1 MIENPLA
8 AFVALFVV
16 VGPLEAAPIF
26 LALTKSLGGAGRR
39 RTAVLATSVAAG
51 VLLAFAL
58 GGGAALGGLGISMP
72 AFRIAGGILLLLV
85 AVDLLFARASGLS
98 SITEREEAEAQAAAH
113 EIAVFPIA
121 IPLLA
126 GPGAMTG
133 VVLLMDQ
140 AQGSL
145 AAQAA
150 VIGILLVVM
159 ALTLAILWLAETI
172 VRAIGIIGL
181 NVVSRIAGILLAA
194 LAVQF
199 VLDGLKAAGVVG

>member
-1 MIENPLA
+1 
-8 AFVALFVV
+8 
-16 VGPLEAAPIF
+16 
-26 LALTKSLGGAGRR
+26 
-39 RTAVLATSVAAG
+39 
-51 VLLAFAL
+51 
-58 GGGAALGGLGISMP
+58 
-72 AFRIAGGILLLLV
+72 
-85 AVDLLFARASGLS
+85 
-98 SITEREEAEAQAAAH
+98 
-113 EIAVFPIA
+113 
-121 IPLLA
+121 
-126 GPGAMTG
+126 MTG

>member
-1 MIENPLA
+1 MIDNPVA

-16 VGPLEAAPIF
+16 VGPLEAAPVF
-26 LALTKSLGGAGRR
+26 LALTKRLNPAQRR
-39 RTAVLATSVAAG
+39 RTAWLATAIAAG

-58 GGGAALGGLGISMP
+58 GGGRALAGIGISMP
-72 AFRIAGGILLLLV
+72 AFRVAGGILLLLV
-85 AVDLLFARASGLS
+85 AVDFLFARASGLS
-98 SITEREEAEAQAAAH
+98 SITAREEAEAKDAAH

-133 VVLLMDQ
+133 VVLLMD
-140 AQGSL
+140 AAGGSL
-145 AAQAA
+145 AAQAG
-150 VIGILLVVM
+150 VIAILALVM
-159 ALTLAILWLAETI
+159 ALTLAILWLAEAI

-181 NVVSRIAGILLAA
+181 NVVSRVAGILLAA

-199 VLDGLKAAGVVG
+199 ILDGVKASGVLG

>member
-26 LALTKSLGGAGRR
+26 LALTQRLNSAQRR
-39 RTAVLATSVAAG
+39 RTALLATAIAAS

-58 GGGAALGGLGISMP
+58 GGGAALAGIGISMP
-72 AFRIAGGILLLLV
+72 AFRIGGGILLLLV

-98 SITEREEAEAQAAAH
+98 SITAREEAEAQAAH
-113 EIAVFPIA
+113 EIAVFPLA
-121 IPLLA
+121 VPLLA

-133 VVLLMDQ
+133 VVLLMD
-140 AQGSL
+140 AARGSL
-145 AAQAA
+145 AAGLSVVA
-150 VIGILLVVM
+150 ILLIVM
-159 ALTLAILWLAETI
+159 GLTLAILWLAEAI
-172 VRAIGIIGL
+172 VRALGVIGL
-181 NVVSRIAGILLAA
+181 NVLSRISGILLAA

-199 VLDGLKAAGVVG
+199 VLDGIKASGALG